1 MLKKLTQQ
9 ALKMARKKATK
20 KPTPAPKKTSGSPL
34 KARTPVK
41 KPAVRYS
48 PGGKG
53 KSAKA
58 KPIGQ
63 MGLRKKKPVK
73 KQSSNDYVMVSNK
86 FYKDEEKFE
95 NMARAGK
102 KLTDAQLK
110 RYSKAVKMTTDYA
123 AEIDGTMYNTRNHR
137 DKVQGTVAHAL
148 DDLKSYLPK
157 KYMDL
162 YKKK

>member
-20 KPTPAPKKTSGSPL
+20 KPTPAPKK
-34 KARTPVK
+34 
-41 KPAVRYS
+41 PAV
-48 PGGKG
+48 
-53 KSAKA
+53 
-58 KPIGQ
+58 
-63 MGLRKKKPVK
+63 KKPVK
-73 KQSSNDYVMVSNK
+73 KQSSNNYVIVSNK

-162 YKKK
+162 YKKR